1 MPWPTSRNKIR
12 RNHIERITMKTHWKN
27 QVLQVCF
34 FLFNLF
40 HQYCTS
46 VHFWWPVQDIVVL
59 NDFEMLWMNLHKTKH
74 SAAGPPKI
82 PFPSYSIL
90 FHPFPTIPGGKSQ
103 LCTCSHPLSAQP
115 SQQPGLQQSKIS
127 FARGVSTS
135 FSIHPLA
142 TLSQLVKTWQSNTGN
157 DILILS
163 QLMSHSQGFRIRKY
177 TWSCFQWKIKNQSM
191 YVFKCI

>member
-1 MPWPTSRNKIR
+1 MFFSVQSLSSILHFCAFLVARSGHSGFEWFWDALNEPSQNQAFSCWPTKDS
-12 RNHIERITMKTHWKN
+12 
-27 QVLQVCF
+27 F
-34 FLFNLF
+34 
-40 HQYCTS
+40 
-46 VHFWWPVQDIVVL
+46 
-59 NDFEMLWMNLHKTKH
+59 
-74 SAAGPPKI
+74 
-82 PFPSYSIL
+82 SIL

-191 YVFKCI
+191 YVFKCS